1 MNKVRVLF
9 VCLGN
14 ICRSPMAEAVFRARV
29 QQRGLSDR
37 VEVASTATGDW
48 NVGQPPHRGTQRILR
63 ERGYSFEGIRAKI
76 LPVSVILT
84 YDYIV
89 AMDRSNVQDLVSM
102 GVPRER
108 IRMLTDYVP
117 GKEGRDVPD
126 PYYTGNFEETYELV
140 DAGVDRLLDEIASAL
155 GSGDPGEPDGSRGAS
170 GSSAS
175 TTSR

>member
-1 MNKVRVLF
+1 MSKVRVLF

-29 QQRGLSDR
+29 ERRGLNAHID
-37 VEVASTATGDW
+37 VASTATGHW
-48 NVGQPPHRGTQRILR
+48 NIGQPPHPGTQRILR
-63 ERGYSFEGIRAKI
+63 QRGYSFDGMRAKVM
-76 LPVSVILT
+76 PASDILT

-89 AMDRSNVQDLVSM
+89 AMDRSNVQDLVDM

-126 PYYTGNFEETYELV
+126 PYYTGNFEEVYELV
-140 DAGVDRLLDEIASAL
+140 DAGVDRLLDEIVSSL
-155 GSGDPGEPDGSRGAS
+155 GLKD
-170 GSSAS
+170 S